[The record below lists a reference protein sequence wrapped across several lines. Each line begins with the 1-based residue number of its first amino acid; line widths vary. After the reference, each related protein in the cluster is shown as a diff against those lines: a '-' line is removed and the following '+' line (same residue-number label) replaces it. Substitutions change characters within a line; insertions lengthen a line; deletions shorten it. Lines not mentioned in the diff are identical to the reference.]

1 MPGDSSVGAE
11 FDRAG
16 SLHQAES
23 ARRQTFLQIAQPL
36 EAPNTRPITTMP
48 FWRHPDKLPLRHLSC
63 GAPSA
68 PEATLPVSK
77 TGAGIGPSS
86 GNMWVF

>member
-23 ARRQTFLQIAQPL
+23 ARRQTFLQIAQPV
-36 EAPNTRPITTMP
+36 EATNTRPVTPMS
-48 FWRHPDKLPLRHLSC
+48 FWQHPGKLPLRHLSG

-77 TGAGIGPSS
+77 TGAGIGPGS
-86 GNMWVF
+86 GTMWVR